1 MCKTDVKY
9 TGARLQKHNFQSHVE
24 TQRRRQLHP
33 LTVYVTLREQCRK
46 IFFLFYLYYN
56 QQMHSQYHKSVYHSS
71 VPLHNPH
78 SYMFR
83 HFHVIIREF
92 HICAL
97 LSYINMITL
106 HIMYKYYNIIIKRF
120 KITVQNIIK
129 TRLRRSAGVR
139 QQHKLFQN
147 KRMKTIPNTTIE
159 HSRSEA

>member
-1 MCKTDVKY
+1 MYKTDVKY

-78 SYMFR
+78 FYMFR

-97 LSYINMITL
+97 LSYIKL
-106 HIMYKYYNIIIKRF
+106 LLKSQFHKKYYMIIWSYLQYSLF
-120 KITVQNIIK
+120 EYTPN
-129 TRLRRSAGVR
+129 
-139 QQHKLFQN
+139 QQTNNRN
-147 KRMKTIPNTTIE
+147 KGL
-159 HSRSEA
+159 